1 MISDYVSPEVRLL
14 TYLVIQTMIEKTKRD
29 LHIPI
34 KFRQFTRRLVKG
46 TPRINMT
53 IQT

>member
-1 MISDYVSPEVRLL
+1 MISDDVSPKVRLL
-14 TYLVIQTMIEKTKRD
+14 TYLVIQTMIEKIKRG

-34 KFRQFTRRLVKG
+34 KFRQITRRLVKE
-46 TPRINMT
+46 TPGINMT